1 MWKQKHTE
9 YTSKEGINGNI
20 LAYFLWKQDWKWI
33 NIIISTRISATYFLP
48 VRYNTSKMIKKL
60 QVAFYSMNSKLTN
73 KGEAPIYCRISLSEE
88 DKLFSTGLYIPP
100 KYWDRT
106 KQKAKGKTSESEAIN
121 THIEQIKDR
130 LFHAETKLLIESP
143 EGYTL
148 NDIYLIFTGQY
159 AANSPTLLKLFK
171 ERLDKMEKLVGSE
184 YTIRTF
190 RKFKEV
196 YHHTQDF
203 VSHSY
208 KVHDIP
214 FKKLDFKFI
223 QEFQEY
229 LLIHKRHKP
238 ITVNK
243 IIQRVNQI
251 ILLAVKY
258 RYIPEHPFKGYKPL
272 KEVKQLVFLTE
283 DEVKKLERYEFAQ
296 PRLERVRDYYMF
308 SVYTGL
314 AYNEAFS
321 LKPEHIVRGF
331 DGQDWIKMVRQKTQ
345 REINVPLLPQAK
357 KIMEKYR
364 LSEVQEYIL
373 PSMSNQKMN
382 SYLKEVADIVG
393 IKKHLTHHTARKT
406 FASTILLYNDV
417 PIEIVSKLLGHA
429 NISITQKSYAQVIN
443 RSVSNHMLKLS
454 TQLEQAAM

>member
-1 MWKQKHTE
+1 M
-9 YTSKEGINGNI
+9 
-20 LAYFLWKQDWKWI
+20 
-33 NIIISTRISATYFLP
+33 
-48 VRYNTSKMIKKL
+48 V
-60 QVAFYSMNSKLTN
+60 SKLTN
-73 KGEAPIYCRISLSEE
+73 KGEAPIHCRIAI
-88 DKLFSTGLYIPP
+88 DKSIKQFSTGLYITP
-100 KYWDRT
+100 KDWDKIR
-106 KQKAKGKTSESEAIN
+106 QKAKSKTSESESVN
-121 THIEQIKDR
+121 THLEQIRNR
-130 LFHAETKLLIESP
+130 LFNAETKLLIESP
-143 EGYTL
+143 DNYTL

-159 AANSPTLLKLFK
+159 AENSPTLLKLFK

-184 YTIRTF
+184 YTVRTF

-196 YHHTQDF
+196 YQHTQDYIK
-203 VSHSY
+203 HSY
-208 KVHDIP
+208 NVQDIP

-223 QEFQEY
+223 QDFQEY
-229 LLIHKRHKP
+229 LLIHKKHKP

-243 IIQRVNQI
+243 IVQRVNQI
-251 ILLAVKY
+251 VLLAVKY
-258 RYIPEHPFKGYKPL
+258 KYIAEHPFKGYKPL
-272 KEVKQLVFLTE
+272 KEVKQLIFLTE
-283 DEVKKLERYEFAQ
+283 DEVKKLESYEFAQ
-296 PRLERVRDYYMF
+296 SRLERVRDYYMF

-321 LKPEHIVRGF
+321 LKPEHIVKGF
-331 DGQDWIKMVRQKTQ
+331 DGQDWIKMIRLKTQ

-357 KIMEKYR
+357 RLMEKYH
-364 LSEVQEYIL
+364 LSDEQEYIL
-373 PSMSNQKMN
+373 PTVSNQKMN

-454 TQLEQAAM
+454 TQLEQTAI

>member
-1 MWKQKHTE
+1 
-9 YTSKEGINGNI
+9 
-20 LAYFLWKQDWKWI
+20 
-33 NIIISTRISATYFLP
+33 
-48 VRYNTSKMIKKL
+48 
-60 QVAFYSMNSKLTN
+60 MNSKLTN
-73 KGEAPIYCRISLSEE
+73 KGEAPIYCRISIAEE
-88 DKLFSTGLYIPP
+88 DKLFSTGLYILP
-100 KYWDRT
+100 KYWDKA
-106 KQKAKGKTSESEAIN
+106 KQKAKGKTAESESVN
-121 THIEQIKDR
+121 THIEQIRDR
-130 LFHAETKLLIESP
+130 LFNAETKLLIESP
-143 EGYTL
+143 DNYTL

-159 AANSPTLLKLFK
+159 AENSPTLLKLFK
-171 ERLDKMEKLVGSE
+171 ERLDKMEKLIGRE

-196 YHHTQDF
+196 YQHTQDYIK
-203 VSHSY
+203 HSY
-208 KVHDIP
+208 NVQDIP

-223 QEFQEY
+223 QDFQEY
-229 LLIHKRHKP
+229 LLIQKKHKP

-243 IIQRVNQI
+243 IVQRVNQI
-251 ILLAVKY
+251 VLLAVKY
-258 RYIPEHPFKGYKPL
+258 KYIGEHPFKGYKPL

-283 DEVKKLERYEFAQ
+283 DEVKKLESYEFAQ
-296 PRLERVRDYYMF
+296 ARLERVRDYYMF

-321 LKPEHIVRGF
+321 LKPEHIVKGF
-331 DGQDWIKMVRQKTQ
+331 DGQDWIKMIRLKTQ

-357 KIMEKYR
+357 RLMEKYH
-364 LSEVQEYIL
+364 LSDEQEYIL
-373 PSMSNQKMN
+373 PTMSNQKMN

-443 RSVSNHMLKLS
+443 RSVSNHMIKLS
-454 TQLEQAAM
+454 TQLEQTAI

>member
-1 MWKQKHTE
+1 MLKRLQISFFS
-9 YTSKEGINGNI
+9 YNSRPANNGN
-20 LAYFLWKQDWKWI
+20 
-33 NIIISTRISATYFLP
+33 
-48 VRYNTSKMIKKL
+48 V
-60 QVAFYSMNSKLTN
+60 
-73 KGEAPIYCRISLSEE
+73 PIFCRIALGC
-88 DKLFSTGLYIPP
+88 DNTRFSTNSFIAL
-100 KYWDRT
+100 KDWD
-106 KQKAKGKTSESEAIN
+106 KARQRAKSKTAEADALN
-121 THIEQIKDR
+121 TQLEQIKSK
-130 LFHAETKLLIESP
+130 LLNIETKLIIEKP
-143 EGYTL
+143 ENYTL
-148 NDIYLIFTGQY
+148 NDIFYIFKNGEED
-159 AANSPTLLKLFK
+159 NSPTLLKLFK

-196 YHHTQDF
+196 YQHTQDY
-203 VSHSY
+203 VKQSY
-208 KVHDIP
+208 NVQDIP

-223 QEFQEY
+223 QDFQEY
-229 LLIHKRHKP
+229 LLIHKKHKP

-243 IIQRVNQI
+243 IVQRVNQI
-251 ILLAVKY
+251 VLLAVKY
-258 RYIPEHPFKGYKPL
+258 KYIAEHPFKGYKPL
-272 KEVKQLVFLTE
+272 KEVKQLVFLTD
-283 DEVKKLERYEFAQ
+283 DEVKKLESYEFAQ

-321 LKPEHIVRGF
+321 LKPEHIVKGF
-331 DGQDWIKMVRQKTQ
+331 DGQDWIKMIRLKTQ

-357 KIMEKYR
+357 RLIEKYH
-364 LSEVQEYIL
+364 LPDEQEYIL
-373 PSMSNQKMN
+373 PTMSNQKMN

-454 TQLEQAAM
+454 TQLEQTAI

>member
-1 MWKQKHTE
+1 
-9 YTSKEGINGNI
+9 
-20 LAYFLWKQDWKWI
+20 
-33 NIIISTRISATYFLP
+33 
-48 VRYNTSKMIKKL
+48 MIKKL

-73 KGEAPIYCRISLSEE
+73 KGEAPIYCRISIAED
-88 DKLFSTGLYIPP
+88 DKLFSTGLYILP
-100 KYWDRT
+100 KYWDKT
-106 KQKAKGKTSESEAIN
+106 KQKAKGKTAESESVN
-121 THIEQIKDR
+121 THLEQLRSK
-130 LFHAETKLLIESP
+130 LFNAETKLLIESP
-143 EGYTL
+143 DNYTL
-148 NDIYLIFTGQY
+148 NDIYLIFKGQY
-159 AANSPTLLKLFK
+159 ADNSPTLLKLFK

-196 YHHTQDF
+196 YQHAQDYIR
-203 VSHSY
+203 HNN
-208 KVHDIP
+208 KVQDIP

-223 QEFQEY
+223 QDFQEY

-243 IIQRVNQI
+243 IVQRVNQI
-251 ILLAVKY
+251 VLLAVKY
-258 RYIPEHPFKGYKPL
+258 KYIAEHPFKGYKPL

-283 DEVKKLERYEFAQ
+283 DEVKQLETYEFAQ
-296 PRLERVRDYYMF
+296 ARLERVRDYYMF

-321 LKPEHIVRGF
+321 LKPEHIVKGF
-331 DGQDWIKMVRQKTQ
+331 DGQDWIKMIRLKTQ
-345 REINVPLLPQAK
+345 REINGPLLPQAK
-357 KIMEKYR
+357 RLMEKYH
-364 LSEVQEYIL
+364 LSDEQEYIL
-373 PSMSNQKMN
+373 PTVSNQKMN

-443 RSVSNHMLKLS
+443 KSVSNHMLKLS
-454 TQLEQAAM
+454 TQLE

>member
-1 MWKQKHTE
+1 
-9 YTSKEGINGNI
+9 
-20 LAYFLWKQDWKWI
+20 
-33 NIIISTRISATYFLP
+33 
-48 VRYNTSKMIKKL
+48 
-60 QVAFYSMNSKLTN
+60 MNSKLTN
-73 KGEAPIYCRISLSEE
+73 KGEAPIYCRISIAED
-88 DKLFSTGLYIPP
+88 DKLFSTGLYILP
-100 KYWDRT
+100 KYWDKT
-106 KQKAKGKTSESEAIN
+106 KQKAKGKTAESESVN
-121 THIEQIKDR
+121 THLEQLRSK
-130 LFHAETKLLIESP
+130 LFNAETKLLIESP
-143 EGYTL
+143 DNYTL

-159 AANSPTLLKLFK
+159 ADNSPTLLKLFK

-196 YHHTQDF
+196 YQHAQDYIR
-203 VSHSY
+203 HNN
-208 KVHDIP
+208 KVQDIP

-223 QEFQEY
+223 QDFQEY

-243 IIQRVNQI
+243 IVQRVNQI
-251 ILLAVKY
+251 VLLAVKY
-258 RYIPEHPFKGYKPL
+258 KYIAEHPFKGYKPL
-272 KEVKQLVFLTE
+272 KEVKQLET
-283 DEVKKLERYEFAQ
+283 YEFAQ
-296 PRLERVRDYYMF
+296 ARLERVRDYYMF

-321 LKPEHIVRGF
+321 LKPEHIVKGF
-331 DGQDWIKMVRQKTQ
+331 DGQDWIKMIRLKTQ
-345 REINVPLLPQAK
+345 REINGPLLPQAK
-357 KIMEKYR
+357 RLMEKYH
-364 LSEVQEYIL
+364 LSDEQEYIL
-373 PSMSNQKMN
+373 PTVSNQKMN

-443 RSVSNHMLKLS
+443 KSVSNHMLKLS
-454 TQLEQAAM
+454 TQLE

>member
-1 MWKQKHTE
+1 
-9 YTSKEGINGNI
+9 
-20 LAYFLWKQDWKWI
+20 
-33 NIIISTRISATYFLP
+33 
-48 VRYNTSKMIKKL
+48 MIKKL
-60 QVAFYSMNSKLTN
+60 QVSFYSMVSKLTH
-73 KGEAPIYCRISLSEE
+73 KGEAPIHCRIAMAE
-88 DKLFSTGLYIPP
+88 DKKQFSTGLYITP
-100 KYWDRT
+100 KDWDKTR
-106 KQKAKGKTSESEAIN
+106 QKAKGRTPESESVN
-121 THIEQIKDR
+121 THLEQIRSK

-143 EGYTL
+143 DNYTL

-159 AANSPTLLKLFK
+159 ADNSPTLLKLFK

-196 YHHTQDF
+196 YQHTQDYIKY
-203 VSHSY
+203 SY
-208 KVHDIP
+208 NVQDVP

-223 QEFQEY
+223 QDFQEY
-229 LLIHKRHKP
+229 LLIQKKHKP

-243 IIQRVNQI
+243 IVQRVNQI
-251 ILLAVKY
+251 VLLAVKY
-258 RYIPEHPFKGYKPL
+258 KYIAEHPFKGYKPL

-283 DEVKKLERYEFAQ
+283 DEVKKLESYQFAQ
-296 PRLERVRDYYMF
+296 ARLERIRDYYMF

-321 LKPEHIVRGF
+321 LKPEHIVKGF
-331 DGQDWIKMVRQKTQ
+331 DGQDWIKMVRLKTQ

-357 KIMEKYR
+357 RIMEKYH
-364 LSEVQEYIL
+364 LSDEQEYIL
-373 PSMSNQKMN
+373 PRMSNSNMN

-443 RSVSNHMLKLS
+443 KSVSNHMIKLS
-454 TQLEQAAM
+454 TQLEQTAI

>member
-1 MWKQKHTE
+1 
-9 YTSKEGINGNI
+9 
-20 LAYFLWKQDWKWI
+20 
-33 NIIISTRISATYFLP
+33 
-48 VRYNTSKMIKKL
+48 MIKKL
-60 QVAFYSMNSKLTN
+60 QIAFYSMNSKLTN
-73 KGEAPIYCRISLSEE
+73 KGEAPIYCRISIAED
-88 DKLFSTGLYIPP
+88 DKLFSTGLYILP
-100 KYWDRT
+100 KYWDKT
-106 KQKAKGKTSESEAIN
+106 KQKAKGKTAESESVN
-121 THIEQIKDR
+121 THLEQLRSK
-130 LFHAETKLLIESP
+130 LFNAETKLLIESP
-143 EGYTL
+143 DNYTL

-159 AANSPTLLKLFK
+159 ADNSPTLLKLFK

-196 YHHTQDF
+196 YQHAQDYIR
-203 VSHSY
+203 HNY
-208 KVHDIP
+208 KVQDIP

-223 QEFQEY
+223 QDFQEY

-243 IIQRVNQI
+243 IVQRVNQI
-251 ILLAVKY
+251 VLLAVKY
-258 RYIPEHPFKGYKPL
+258 KYIAEHPFKGYKPL

-283 DEVKKLERYEFAQ
+283 DEVKQLETYEFAQ
-296 PRLERVRDYYMF
+296 ARLERVRDYYMF

-321 LKPEHIVRGF
+321 LKPEHIVKGF
-331 DGQDWIKMVRQKTQ
+331 DGQDWIKMIRLKTQ

-357 KIMEKYR
+357 RLMEKYH
-364 LSEVQEYIL
+364 LSDEQEYIL
-373 PSMSNQKMN
+373 PTVSNQKMN

-429 NISITQKSYAQVIN
+429 NISITQRSYAQVIN
-443 RSVSNHMLKLS
+443 KSVSNHMLKLS
-454 TQLEQAAM
+454 TQLEQTAI

>member
-1 MWKQKHTE
+1 MLKRLQISFFS
-9 YTSKEGINGNI
+9 YNSRPANNGN
-20 LAYFLWKQDWKWI
+20 
-33 NIIISTRISATYFLP
+33 
-48 VRYNTSKMIKKL
+48 V
-60 QVAFYSMNSKLTN
+60 
-73 KGEAPIYCRISLSEE
+73 PIFCRIALGC
-88 DKLFSTGLYIPP
+88 DNTRFSTNSFIAL
-100 KYWDRT
+100 KDWD
-106 KQKAKGKTSESEAIN
+106 KARQRAKSKTAEADALN
-121 THIEQIKDR
+121 TQLEQIKSK
-130 LFHAETKLLIESP
+130 LLNIETKLIIEKP
-143 EGYTL
+143 ENYTL
-148 NDIYLIFTGQY
+148 NDIFYIFKNGEED
-159 AANSPTLLKLFK
+159 NSPTLLKLFK

-196 YHHTQDF
+196 YQHTLDYVKQ
-203 VSHSY
+203 SY
-208 KVHDIP
+208 NVQDIP

-223 QEFQEY
+223 QDFQEY
-229 LLIHKRHKP
+229 LLIHKKHKP

-243 IIQRVNQI
+243 IVQRVNQI
-251 ILLAVKY
+251 VLLAVKY
-258 RYIPEHPFKGYKPL
+258 KYIAEHPFKGYKPL
-272 KEVKQLVFLTE
+272 KEVKQLVFLTD
-283 DEVKKLERYEFAQ
+283 DEVKKLESYEFAQ

-321 LKPEHIVRGF
+321 LKPEHIVKGF
-331 DGQDWIKMVRQKTQ
+331 DGQDWIKMIRLKTQ

-357 KIMEKYR
+357 RLMEKYH
-364 LSEVQEYIL
+364 LSDEQEYIL
-373 PSMSNQKMN
+373 PTMSNQKMN

-454 TQLEQAAM
+454 TQLEQTAI

>member
-1 MWKQKHTE
+1 
-9 YTSKEGINGNI
+9 
-20 LAYFLWKQDWKWI
+20 
-33 NIIISTRISATYFLP
+33 
-48 VRYNTSKMIKKL
+48 MIKKL
-60 QVAFYSMNSKLTN
+60 QVSFYSLESKLTT
-73 KGEAPIYCRISLSEE
+73 KGEVPIYCRIAIT
-88 DKLFSTGLYIPP
+88 KNIKQFATGLYILP
-100 KYWDRT
+100 KYWDKT
-106 KQKAKGKTSESEAIN
+106 KQKAKGRSPEAEAIN
-121 THIEQIKDR
+121 THIEQMQDK
-130 LFHAETKLLIESP
+130 LLNAETKLLIESP
-143 EGYTL
+143 DDYTL

-159 AANSPTLLKLFK
+159 AENSPTLLKLFK

-184 YTIRTF
+184 YTLRTF

-196 YHHTQDF
+196 YQHTQDY
-203 VSHSY
+203 VRHNY
-208 KVHDIP
+208 HVQDIP

-223 QEFQEY
+223 QNFQEY
-229 LLIHKRHKP
+229 LLIHKKHKP

-243 IIQRVNQI
+243 IVQRVNQI
-251 ILLAVKY
+251 VLLAVKY
-258 RYIPEHPFKGYKPL
+258 KYIAEHPFKGYKPL
-272 KEVKQLVFLTE
+272 KEVKQLVFLTD
-283 DEVKKLERYEFAQ
+283 DEVKQLESYEFAQ

-314 AYNEAFS
+314 AYNEAFC
-321 LKPEHIVRGF
+321 LKPEHIVKGF
-331 DGQDWIKMVRQKTQ
+331 DGQDWIKMIRLKTQ

-357 KIMEKYR
+357 RLIEKYH
-364 LSEVQEYIL
+364 LSDEQEYIL
-373 PSMSNQKMN
+373 PTMSNQKMN

-454 TQLEQAAM
+454 TQLEQAAI

>member
-1 MWKQKHTE
+1 
-9 YTSKEGINGNI
+9 
-20 LAYFLWKQDWKWI
+20 
-33 NIIISTRISATYFLP
+33 
-48 VRYNTSKMIKKL
+48 
-60 QVAFYSMNSKLTN
+60 MNSKLTN
-73 KGEAPIYCRISLSEE
+73 KGEAPIYCRISIAED
-88 DKLFSTGLYIPP
+88 DKLFSTGLYILP
-100 KYWDRT
+100 KYWDKT
-106 KQKAKGKTSESEAIN
+106 KQKAKGKTAESESVN
-121 THIEQIKDR
+121 THLEQLRSK
-130 LFHAETKLLIESP
+130 LFNAETKLLIESP
-143 EGYTL
+143 DNYTL

-159 AANSPTLLKLFK
+159 ADNSPTLLKLFK

-196 YHHTQDF
+196 YQHAQDYIR
-203 VSHSY
+203 HNY
-208 KVHDIP
+208 KVQDIP

-223 QEFQEY
+223 QDFQEY

-243 IIQRVNQI
+243 IVQRVNQI
-251 ILLAVKY
+251 VLLAVKY
-258 RYIPEHPFKGYKPL
+258 KYIAEHPFKGYKPL

-283 DEVKKLERYEFAQ
+283 DEVKQLETYEFAQ
-296 PRLERVRDYYMF
+296 ARLERVRDYYMF

-321 LKPEHIVRGF
+321 LKPEHIVKGF
-331 DGQDWIKMVRQKTQ
+331 DGQDWIKMIRLKTQ

-357 KIMEKYR
+357 RLMEKYH
-364 LSEVQEYIL
+364 LSDEQEYIL
-373 PSMSNQKMN
+373 PTVSNQKMN

-429 NISITQKSYAQVIN
+429 NISITQRSYAQVIN
-443 RSVSNHMLKLS
+443 KSVSNHMLKLS
-454 TQLEQAAM
+454 TQLEQTAI